1 MCAWCARRC
10 VRLCVGD
17 CARVCAC
24 VFSIVTVTVLNKG
37 VVFKRESTTKCI
49 SSICFRLEAA
59 VHMLQASKSATPCFK
74 TNILTHILT

>member
-1 MCAWCARRC
+1 MCVCAWCARM
-10 VRLCVGD
+10 CVGE

-49 SSICFRLEAA
+49 S
-59 VHMLQASKSATPCFK
+59 
-74 TNILTHILT
+74 

>member
-1 MCAWCARRC
+1 MCVSVRRKGWGVSVCVRMCAWCAC
-10 VRLCVGD
+10 MCVGE

-24 VFSIVTVTVLNKG
+24 VFSFVTVTVLNKG

-59 VHMLQASKSATPCFK
+59 VHML
-74 TNILTHILT
+74 